1 MNIKRDSIDE
11 LNAVLTIK
19 IEKPDYEERVNNIL
33 KDYRRKAKFDG
44 FRPGKVPQGLVNKM
58 YRKPVLAEEINKVL
72 AESLSKYLVDEKLN
86 ILGEPLPN
94 EAKPLNIDWDRDTE
108 FEFAFDIGLA
118 PEMDVTVNEKDS
130 IPYYNITV
138 DDEEIAKQVDRMA
151 NRFGSQKDT
160 AEIVE
165 NEMIKADLTE
175 LDGNGNVQENGV
187 KVEDGLISLEFI
199 KDADIKGRFKGL
211 KAGDQL
217 TIDVKKAFE
226 NEVDLAALLKI
237 EKEKLAGI
245 NANFNL
251 VIKSI
256 SVFEKA
262 EVNQELFDKAY
273 GKDNVKSEEEFRSKI
288 REELTKAFERNSDY
302 KFRMDAREHL
312 LAKFNKQLPEGF
324 LKRWLLQSNQGKV
337 TQEQI
342 DKDFDHFTVDLKWQ
356 LFKGKITRDN
366 ELKINDEELLA
377 HAKESIRQQFIQY
390 YGIGEVPADL
400 LDKYAN
406 ESLAREEDRNRFV
419 ESLNENKVFDFIKK
433 TVKLDSKEITLEE
446 FNKLFEK

>member
-94 EAKPLNIDWDRDTE
+94 ESKPLNIDWDRDTE

-211 KAGDQL
+211 KAGGQL